1 MFGKFKKYFSE
12 ICTIAAPIIV
22 GNLGHTLTGAVDV
35 FVAAKYSI
43 DALAA
48 IAIANSIFFTV
59 SFLGI
64 GFLIAISIVLSNYRG
79 AKMHTKRYFSSGVIL
94 SQVLALITWVLLLE
108 LLILYHISGFKRNL
122 LKIFKFIC
130 TSHRSRCLECTC
142 FKGLRNFCLPTKL

>member
-79 AKMHTKRYFSSGVIL
+79 AKMHTKRYFSSGGNFVTSFGID
-94 SQVLALITWVLLLE
+94 
-108 LLILYHISGFKRNL
+108 NL
-122 LKIFKFIC
+122 GAFGWNYLFYTTF
-130 TSHRSRCLECTC
+130 RVSRGTC
-142 FKGLRNFCLPTKL
+142 